1 MADFEAADIETTR
14 ASGDAHQK
22 NEHGDSNVE
31 IP

>member
-1 MADFEAADIETTR
+1 MADIEAANIETTR
-14 ASGDAHQK
+14 ASGADQK